1 MLNTGILT
9 KKSNCVQQLY
19 LRESFLG
26 IAMSLTLCCE
36 LMFESST
43 TVEGDTIENTET
55 KASGYLFIPRMWV
68 SGELS

>member
-1 MLNTGILT
+1 MLNKGILA

-43 TVEGDTIENTET
+43 TVEADTME